1 MTRKDKLALQLLA
14 VVLVFASTFRLGVVT
29 AGASPGL
36 DGNCMPL
43 AYTDAGRAIYCEGV
57 VVSANQGGGGSSGPT
72 VWYPDGGFKGP
83 VADVSSPDGGSF
95 WSESGGVV
103 TLINGAEQ
111 DTGNA
116 IQFTYGG
123 PGAGA
128 RTEVFIGQ
136 PGNPDPLVVD
146 EETASGDG
154 GCIIQAN
161 VGNHSLTQ
169 EFCAGDDGYVR
180 VAGGVTIGN
189 AKDFCF
195 DPSCNFY
202 GFESGSSVIVWEGAT
217 DIFGQLA
224 VYNVGGVYTSGPIS
238 ANSATISTTSDLI
251 GEVTIGTPASAA
263 TDAPQWQQT
272 TIADTAS
279 GYYPAASNAVIGRF
293 APHWKELPISINCAT
308 ATSGTTSETDGGYF
322 GVRWVDH
329 TKSGQILCDASFPCG
344 ATSATTG
351 YFLCPTF
358 TDGGGYSAVNDSM
371 ELTIV
376 KSGTNGCTTD
386 PSINCSVNSIGYRL

>member
-72 VWYPDGGFKGP
+72 VWYPDAGFKGP
-83 VADVSSPDGGSF
+83 VADVSSPDGGAY

-103 TLINGAEQ
+103 TFINGAEQ

-116 IQFTYGG
+116 LEFTYGG
-123 PGAGA
+123 PGAST

-169 EFCAGDDGYVR
+169 EFCAGDNGTTTFQRWCGDAACY
-180 VAGGVTIGN
+180 ASIQ
-189 AKDFCF
+189 
-195 DPSCNFY
+195 
-202 GFESGSSVIVWEGAT
+202 ESASTLVSTVSAAGSSVTQTPTLFE
-217 DIFGQLA
+217 
-224 VYNVGGVYTSGPIS
+224 VYGLNLVLVGSEQI
-238 ANSATISTTSDLI
+238 NSTSDLI
-251 GEVTIGTPASAA
+251 GEVSLGTPATVA

-279 GYYPAASNAVIGRF
+279 GYYPTASNAVIGRF
-293 APHWKELPISINCAT
+293 APQWKELPISINCAT
-308 ATSGTTSETDGGYF
+308 AISGSTAETDGGYF

-329 TKSGQILCDASFPCG
+329 TKAGQVLCDASFPCG
-344 ATSATTG
+344 ATSAATG